1 MTYTMPLSSNPDS
14 SAITYSDSGYSLQ
27 ALAPAGKVIEWDILT
42 FLGVVQ
48 KLNID
53 FLPVTWQPALEMI
66 GRGATAEIRQ
76 ALVYSQTGFAFKH
89 TRRSRLEEDET
100 ATLRALIAEVLVL
113 GHPLIREYRQIIT
126 LEGISW
132 DVVNGGASILPVP
145 VFEKAPHG
153 SLLQFMMHDLGRRL
167 RFSDRVSL
175 CADIAEA
182 VVQMHR
188 NSQ

>member
-1 MTYTMPLSSNPDS
+1 MPLPSHSDS
-14 SAITYSDSGYSLQ
+14 SAITYSDSGYPLQ
-27 ALAPAGKVIEWDILT
+27 GPAPAGKVIEWDILT

-53 FLPVTWQPALEMI
+53 FLPVTWQPALETI

-89 TRRSRLEEDET
+89 TRRSIVKENEL

-113 GHPLIREYRQIIT
+113 GHPLIRKHRQIIT

-132 DVVNGGASILPVP
+132 DVVDGGASIMPVL

-182 VVQMHR
+182 VGQMR
-188 NSQ
+188 TNSQ